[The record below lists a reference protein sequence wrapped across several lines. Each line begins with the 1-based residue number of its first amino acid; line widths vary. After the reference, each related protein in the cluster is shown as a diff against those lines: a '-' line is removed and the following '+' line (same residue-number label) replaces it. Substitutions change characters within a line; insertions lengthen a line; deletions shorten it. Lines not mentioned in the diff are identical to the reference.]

1 MSFDMILPVTLAGLL
16 SSIAAGLIEIF
27 VFKKYRKSETLE
39 IRINKLSSALKESS
53 RLVSEVEGE
62 IAKRQSLVA
71 GLQADAERYQQLVT
85 INKEQVEAVTQL
97 LQGELR
103 KEGSKSFWKGVLANF
118 IFFALGVFLSWRL
131 VA

>member
-53 RLVSEVEGE
+53 RLV
-62 IAKRQSLVA
+62 
-71 GLQADAERYQQLVT
+71 
-85 INKEQVEAVTQL
+85 
-97 LQGELR
+97 
-103 KEGSKSFWKGVLANF
+103 
-118 IFFALGVFLSWRL
+118 
-131 VA
+131 